1 MKYNL
6 PPFNEKVP
14 RGYFEQSI
22 LDFSSD
28 LFQSPLL
35 GFALGIAVNILYIYS
50 YYKSKSCF
58 SILIY
63 LFISYLL
70 YSIIV
75 SKLFKIKR
83 NK

>member
-58 SILIY
+58 SIIIY
-63 LFISYLL
+63 LFIAYLL
-70 YSIIV
+70 YSIIF

>member
-1 MKYNL
+1 MKFNL

-22 LDFSSD
+22 LDFSEE
-28 LFQSPLL
+28 LFKKPLMGL
-35 GFALGIAVNILYIYS
+35 ALGIMINILYIYS

-58 SILIY
+58 SIIIY
-63 LFISYLL
+63 LFLVYLVF
-70 YSIIV
+70 SIIF
-75 SKLFKIKR
+75 SKIIRLKM

>member
-63 LFISYLL
+63 LFIAYLL
-70 YSIIV
+70 YLIIV

>member
-22 LDFSSD
+22 LDFSED
-28 LFQSPLL
+28 LFKNPYI
-35 GFALGIAVNILYIYS
+35 GFALGIMVNILYIYS
-50 YYKSKSCF
+50 YYKSKSC
-58 SILIY
+58 L
-63 LFISYLL
+63 
-70 YSIIV
+70 SIITYLII
-75 SKLFKIKR
+75 SIIFSQITKLKR

>member
-63 LFISYLL
+63 LFMAYLL

>member
-6 PPFNEKVP
+6 PPFNEKIP
-14 RGYFEQSI
+14 SGYFEQSI

-63 LFISYLL
+63 LFIAYLL

>member
-63 LFISYLL
+63 LFIAYLL
-70 YSIIV
+70 YSIIF

>member
-58 SILIY
+58 SIIIY
-63 LFISYLL
+63 LFIAYLL
-70 YSIIV
+70 YSIIF
-75 SKLFKIKR
+75 SKLFKRKR

>member
-50 YYKSKSCF
+50 YFKSKSCF

-63 LFISYLL
+63 LFIAYLL

>member
-58 SILIY
+58 SIIIY
-63 LFISYLL
+63 LFIAYLL
-70 YSIIV
+70 YSIIF
-75 SKLFKIKR
+75 SKLFQIKR

>member
-14 RGYFEQSI
+14 RGFFEQII

-28 LFQSPLL
+28 LFKNPIL
-35 GFALGIAVNILYIYS
+35 GLTLGIIINILYIYS
-50 YYKSKSCF
+50 YFKSKSCF
-58 SILIY
+58 SIIIY
-63 LFISYLL
+63 LFLAYLI
-70 YSIIV
+70 YSIFLAQLA
-75 SKLFKIKR
+75 KFKR

>member
-22 LDFSSD
+22 LDFSED
-28 LFQSPLL
+28 LFQKPFL
-35 GFALGIAVNILYIYS
+35 GYALGIIVNILYIYS
-50 YYKSKSCF
+50 YYKSKSCL
-58 SILIY
+58 SIIIY
-63 LFISYLL
+63 LFLAYLIF
-70 YSIIV
+70 SIIF
-75 SKLFKIKR
+75 SQITKLKR

>member
-50 YYKSKSCF
+50 YFKSKSCF

-63 LFISYLL
+63 LFIAYLL
-70 YSIIV
+70 YSIIF

>member
-58 SILIY
+58 SI
-63 LFISYLL
+63 
-70 YSIIV
+70 
-75 SKLFKIKR
+75 
-83 NK
+83 

>member
-58 SILIY
+58 SIIIY
-63 LFISYLL
+63 LFIAYLL

-83 NK
+83 SK

>member
-50 YYKSKSCF
+50 YYKSKNCF
-58 SILIY
+58 SIIIY
-63 LFISYLL
+63 LFIAYLL
-70 YSIIV
+70 YSIIF

>member
-22 LDFSSD
+22 LDFSED
-28 LFQSPLL
+28 LFKKPLL
-35 GFALGIAVNILYIYS
+35 GYALGIIVNILYIYS

-58 SILIY
+58 SIIIY
-63 LFISYLL
+63 LFLAYLIF
-70 YSIIV
+70 SIIF
-75 SKLFKIKR
+75 SQITKLKR

>member
-14 RGYFEQSI
+14 RGFFEQII

-28 LFQSPLL
+28 LFKNPIL
-35 GFALGIAVNILYIYS
+35 GLALGIIINILYIYS
-50 YYKSKSCF
+50 YFKSKSCF
-58 SILIY
+58 SIIIY
-63 LFISYLL
+63 LFLAYLI
-70 YSIIV
+70 YSIFLAQLA
-75 SKLFKIKR
+75 KFKR

>member
-50 YYKSKSCF
+50 FYKSKSCF
-58 SILIY
+58 SIIIY
-63 LFISYLL
+63 LFIAYLL

>member
-1 MKYNL
+1 MEYNL

-63 LFISYLL
+63 LFIAYLL

>member
-28 LFQSPLL
+28 LFQNPLL

-63 LFISYLL
+63 LFIAYLL

>member
-22 LDFSSD
+22 LDFSED
-28 LFQSPLL
+28 LFKNPYI
-35 GFALGIAVNILYIYS
+35 GFALGIMVNILYIYS
-50 YYKSKSCF
+50 YYKSKSCL
-58 SILIY
+58 SIIIY
-63 LFISYLL
+63 LFLAYLII
-70 YSIIV
+70 SIIF
-75 SKLFKIKR
+75 SLITKLKR

>member
-22 LDFSSD
+22 LDFSFVF
-28 LFQSPLL
+28 FQSPLL

-58 SILIY
+58 SIIIY
-63 LFISYLL
+63 LFIAYLL

>member
-63 LFISYLL
+63 LFIAYLL

>member
-63 LFISYLL
+63 LFIAYLL
-70 YSIIV
+70 YSIIF
-75 SKLFKIKR
+75 SKLFQIKR

>member
-28 LFQSPLL
+28 LFQSPSL

-63 LFISYLL
+63 LFIAYLL

>member
-35 GFALGIAVNILYIYS
+35 GFALGITVNILYIYS
-50 YYKSKSCF
+50 FYKSKSCF
-58 SILIY
+58 SIIIY
-63 LFISYLL
+63 LFIAYLL
-70 YSIIV
+70 YSIIF
-75 SKLFKIKR
+75 SKLFQIKR

>member
-1 MKYNL
+1 MKYNI
-6 PPFNEKVP
+6 PPFNEKVS

-58 SILIY
+58 SIIIY
-63 LFISYLL
+63 LFIAYLL
-70 YSIIV
+70 YSIIF

>member
-50 YYKSKSCF
+50 YFKSKSCF
-58 SILIY
+58 SIIIY
-63 LFISYLL
+63 LLIAYLL
-70 YSIIV
+70 YSIIF

>member
-28 LFQSPLL
+28 LFQSPIL

-58 SILIY
+58 SIIIY
-63 LFISYLL
+63 LFIAYLL
-70 YSIIV
+70 YSIIF

>member
-58 SILIY
+58 SIIIY
-63 LFISYLL
+63 LFIAYLL
-70 YSIIV
+70 YSIIFY
-75 SKLFKIKR
+75 KLFQIKR

>member
-58 SILIY
+58 SIIIY
-63 LFISYLL
+63 LFIAYLL
-70 YSIIV
+70 YSIIF
-75 SKLFKIKR
+75 SKSFQIKR

>member
-58 SILIY
+58 SIIIY
-63 LFISYLL
+63 LFIAYLL

>member
-14 RGYFEQSI
+14 LGYFEQSI

-28 LFQSPLL
+28 LFKNPIL
-35 GFALGIAVNILYIYS
+35 GLTLGIIINILYIYS
-50 YYKSKSCF
+50 YFKSKSCF
-58 SILIY
+58 SIIIY
-63 LFISYLL
+63 LFLAYLI
-70 YSIIV
+70 YSIFLAQLA
-75 SKLFKIKR
+75 KFKR